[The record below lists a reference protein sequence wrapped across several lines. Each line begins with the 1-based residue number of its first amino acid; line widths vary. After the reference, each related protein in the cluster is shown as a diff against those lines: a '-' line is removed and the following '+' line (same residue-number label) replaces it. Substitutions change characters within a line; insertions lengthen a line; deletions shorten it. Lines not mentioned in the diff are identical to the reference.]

1 MSAEE
6 KPQAKVLIFE
16 TADALYEVADAYVRQ
31 LAAAAVAA
39 RGRFLLVLSG
49 GSTPRPLFQRLARAD
64 HEKPLP
70 WAQTHIFWGDERL
83 VPPTH
88 PESNF
93 GQAQSLLLSHVPV
106 PPAQV
111 HRIPGEKDPSTASAE
126 YAETLRELAA
136 DDGSAWPRF
145 DLVLLGLGSDGH
157 TASLFPGSA
166 TPLPAA
172 QPTLAVL
179 ADYDDRPAGRV
190 SLTPPV
196 LNSARHLIFL
206 VRGAE
211 KAEALARVLEGPE
224 DPVAWP
230 AQRIQPEE
238 GTLIWFADDEA
249 ARLLRRRA

>member
-1 MSAEE
+1 MSDVESL
-6 KPQAKVLIFE
+6 QAKLLIFE
-16 TADALYEVADAYVRQ
+16 TTDALYQVAEAYVRR
-31 LAAAAVAA
+31 LADAAVVA
-39 RGRFLLVLSG
+39 RDRFLVALSG
-49 GSTPRPLFQRLARAD
+49 GSTPRPLFRRLARND
-64 HEKPLP
+64 EDNPFP
-70 WAQTHIFWGDERL
+70 WAQTHVFWGDERM

-111 HRIPGEKDPSTASAE
+111 YRIPGEKDPATAAAE
-126 YAETLRELAA
+126 YAETLRQVAA
-136 DDGSAWPRF
+136 ADGSAWPRF

-179 ADYDDRPAGRV
+179 ADYGDRPGGRV

-196 LNSARHLIFL
+196 LNSARHIVFL
-206 VRGAE
+206 VTGAE
-211 KAEALARVLEGPE
+211 KAEALAHVLAGPE
-224 DPVAWP
+224 DPESWP

-238 GTLIWFADDEA
+238 GTVIWFADEDA
-249 ARLLRRRA
+249 AHLLRQ